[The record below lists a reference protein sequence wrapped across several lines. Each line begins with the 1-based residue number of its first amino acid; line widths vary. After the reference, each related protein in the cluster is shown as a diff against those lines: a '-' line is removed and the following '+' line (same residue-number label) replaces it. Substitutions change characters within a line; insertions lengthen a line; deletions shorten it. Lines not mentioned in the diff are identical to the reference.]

1 MESQAENR
9 AKENWE
15 RHNMR
20 NRRRKGKKKWQ
31 PLRNG
36 KSEVKENYDRKTVF
50 SVV

>member
-20 NRRRKGKKKWQ
+20 NRRRKGKK
-31 PLRNG
+31 NG
-36 KSEVKENYDRKTVF
+36 NLSEMEKVR
-50 SVV
+50 